1 MAQMFPRTS
10 LLLLLLASTL
20 VAQPPSGRGGA
31 QQGGGS
37 PATITERTASMK
49 KLSGYFPIYWEERA
63 GRMWLEIDKFDT
75 EFLYID
81 SMPAGMG
88 SNDLGLDRGQ
98 LGGSRIV
105 KFIRSGPKVL
115 MLEPNYRYRAD
126 NGNPDERRVVEESFA
141 QSVLWGFEVA
151 AEENGHVLVDATQF
165 YLRDAHNIPQAI
177 QRAQPI
183 GGTAGGGRGG
193 AGGGAAYRLDATRS
207 AFYLAN
213 TKNFPKN
220 TEVEAILTF
229 TGDSPNGFVR
239 EVTPS
244 PEAVTIREHHSFV
257 ELPGPGYK
265 TRAFDPRAGYFGSEH
280 VDDSALLSERIDKR
294 VINRHRLAKKDPNA
308 AMSDPV
314 EPIVY
319 YLDRGTPEPIR
330 SALLEGGR
338 WWNQAFEAAGYRNAF
353 RFELMPEGADLMDIR
368 YNVVQW
374 VHRATRGWSYGA
386 SITDPRTGE
395 IIKGQV
401 TLGSLRGR
409 QDYMIMEGLLSPY
422 VEGKPVSPE
431 MERVVLMR
439 LRQLAA
445 HEIGHTLGLAHNF
458 AASVHDR
465 ASVMDYPPPVIQL
478 ASGAIDLSKAYAVGI
493 GEWDKVAIDY
503 GYRDFP
509 AGVNEQQELDNI
521 LRRATGKGLL
531 FISDGDSRP
540 EGGAHPLSHLWDS
553 GSNAV
558 DELNRMM
565 AVRATAM
572 ENFSANA
579 IRMGEPMSTLEDVL
593 VPVYLLHRYQA
604 EAASKAIGGLYY
616 TYAVR
621 GDGQKIVERVS
632 GAEQRR
638 ALDALLATIKP
649 ATLTLSDRLLKLM
662 PPAAEGYGHTREDF
676 RSRTGLTFDP
686 LGAAESAADITINL
700 LLNPERAARLVQYHA
715 EDASEPSL
723 AEVIDKLIAATWRAP
738 DAPGLSGEVQRAID
752 MVALYRLMT
761 LAANESAPGEVRAI
775 ALSKLTALRDWTPAA
790 SANSEL
796 IALHR
801 FAVAEIKHF
810 ETNPRE
816 IGVPRPPLAPPGM
829 PIGDDERDFVVW

>member
-1 MAQMFPRTS
+1 MFPRIS
-10 LLLLLLASTL
+10 ILLFAFASIAA
-20 VAQPPSGRGGA
+20 AQGRGAPAAGGPPPSIA
-31 QQGGGS
+31 
-37 PATITERTASMK
+37 ERTASLK
-49 KLSGYFPIYWEERA
+49 KMPGYFPLYWDERG
-63 GRMWLEIDKFDT
+63 GRMFLEIDKFDT
-75 EFLYID
+75 EFLYVD

-126 NGNPDERRVVEESFA
+126 NGDPAERRVVEESFA
-141 QSVLWGFEVA
+141 QSVIWGFDVA
-151 AEENGHVLVDATQF
+151 AEENGRVLVDATQF

-177 QRAQPI
+177 ARAQPI
-183 GGTAGGGRGG
+183 GGAPAGGRGG
-193 AGGGAAYRLDATRS
+193 GGGGAPFRLDASRC

-220 TEVEAILTF
+220 TEVEATLTF
-229 TGDSPNGFVR
+229 AGDNPNAFVR

-244 PEAVTIREHHSFV
+244 PDSVTIREHHSFV

-265 TRAFDPRAGYFGSEH
+265 PREFDPRAGYFATEH
-280 VDDSALLSERIDKR
+280 VDDSAKLEERIDKR
-294 VINRHRLAKKDPNA
+294 FINRHRLAKKDPSA
-308 AMSDPV
+308 AVSDPV
-314 EPIVY
+314 QPIVY

-330 SALLEGGR
+330 SALLEGGN

-353 RFELMPEGADLMDIR
+353 RFEMMPEGADLMDVR

-374 VHRATRGWSYGA
+374 VHRAERGWSYGA

-409 QDYMIMEGLLSPY
+409 QDYMIFEGLLSPY
-422 VEGKPVSPE
+422 VEGKPISKE
-431 MERVVLMR
+431 MERVTLMR

-465 ASVMDYPPPVIQL
+465 ASVMDYPSPLIQL
-478 ASGAIDLSKAYAVGI
+478 AAGGIDLANAYATGI

-503 GYRDFP
+503 GYRDFTP
-509 AGVNEQQELDNI
+509 GANEPRELDAI
-521 LRRATGKGLL
+521 LRRATAKGLM

-540 EGGAHPLSHLWDS
+540 EGSAHPYSHLWDN
-553 GSNAV
+553 GSNPV

-565 AVRATAM
+565 EVRAKAL

-593 VPVYLLHRYQA
+593 VPIYLLHRYQA
-604 EAASKAIGGLYY
+604 EAASKVVGGLDYR
-616 TYAVR
+616 YAAR
-621 GDGQKIVERVS
+621 GDGQKIAERVS

-638 ALDALLATIKP
+638 ALDALLKTIKP
-649 ATLTLSDRLLKLM
+649 DTLTIPERLLKLM
-662 PPAAEGYGHTREDF
+662 PPPAEGYGRTREDF
-676 RSRTGLTFDP
+676 RTRTGLTFDP
-686 LGAAESAADITINL
+686 VGAAESASDLTLNL
-700 LLNPERAARLVQYHA
+700 LLNPERAARLAQYHA
-715 EDASEPSL
+715 EDATLPSL
-723 AEVIDKLIAATWRAP
+723 SEVIDKIVAATWKAP
-738 DAPGLSGEVQRAID
+738 EASGLTGEVQRAID
-752 MVALYRLMT
+752 MVALYRLMA
-761 LAANESAPGEVRAI
+761 LASNDAAPAQVRAV
-775 ALSKLTALRDWTPAA
+775 AWSKLAGLRDWTPPPAA
-790 SANSEL
+790 GADMA
-796 IALHR
+796 ALHK
-801 FAVAEIKHF
+801 FAAIEIRHF

-816 IGVPRPPLAPPGM
+816 IGVPRPPVAPPGM
-829 PIGDDERDFVVW
+829 PIGDDGPDYVVW

>member
-1 MAQMFPRTS
+1 MAKMFQRTS
-10 LLLLLLASTL
+10 FSLLLLASAL
-20 VAQPPSGRGGA
+20 VAQPPSGRGGG
-31 QQGGGS
+31 QQNGGAPPS
-37 PATITERTASMK
+37 IAERTASMK
-49 KLSGYFPIYWEERA
+49 ELPGYFPIYWEERA

-115 MLEPNYRYRAD
+115 MLEPNYRFRAD

-151 AEENGHVLVDATQF
+151 AEDNGRVLVDATQF
-165 YLRDAHNIPQAI
+165 YLRDAHEIPQAI
-177 QRAQPI
+177 QRAVPV
-183 GGTAGGGRGG
+183 GGGG
-193 AGGGAAYRLDATRS
+193 GGGALYRLDNTRS

-220 TEVEAILTF
+220 TEVETILTF
-229 TGDSPNGFVR
+229 TGDSPNAYVGD
-239 EVTPS
+239 VTPS
-244 PEAVTIREHHSFV
+244 PDAVTIREHHSFV

-265 TRAFDPRAGYFGSEH
+265 TREFDPRAGYFGSEH

-294 VINRHRLAKKDPNA
+294 VINRHRLAKRDPNA
-308 AMSDPV
+308 PISDPV
-314 EPIVY
+314 QPIVY

-353 RFELMPEGADLMDIR
+353 RLELMPEGADLMDVR

-409 QDYMIMEGLLSPY
+409 QDYMIMEGLVSPY
-422 VEGKPVSPE
+422 VEGKPISPE
-431 MERVVLMR
+431 MERVVLTR

-458 AASVHDR
+458 AASMHER
-465 ASVMDYPPPVIQL
+465 ASVMDNPPPLIQL
-478 ASGAIDLSKAYAVGI
+478 ASGAIDLSQACAAGI
-493 GEWDKVAIDY
+493 GEWDKIAIDY

-509 AGVNEQQELDNI
+509 AGVNEHQELDNI

-565 AVRATAM
+565 SVRATAM
-572 ENFSANA
+572 DNFSANA
-579 IRMGEPMSTLEDVL
+579 IRMGEPMSKLEDVL
-593 VPVYLLHRYQA
+593 VPIYLLHRYQA
-604 EAASKAIGGLYY
+604 EAASKVVGGLYY

-621 GDGQKIVERVS
+621 GDGQKITEHVP
-632 GAEQRR
+632 GAEQLR

-649 ATLTLSDRLLKLM
+649 TTLTLPERLLKLM
-662 PPAAEGYGHTREDF
+662 PPPAEGYGRTREDF
-676 RSRTGLTFDP
+676 RTRTGLTFDP
-686 LGAAESAADITINL
+686 VGAAESAADMTINL

-715 EDASEPSL
+715 EDPSEPSL
-723 AEVIDKLIAATWRAP
+723 AEVIDKLIGATWKAP

-752 MVALYRLMT
+752 MVALYRLMS
-761 LAANESAPGEVRAI
+761 LAGNESASGEARAI
-775 ALSKLTALRDWTPAA
+775 ALSKLAALHDWTPPAA
-790 SANSEL
+790 ANPEM

-829 PIGDDERDFVVW
+829 PIGEDDCDFVVW

>member
-1 MAQMFPRTS
+1 MLRRSCLP
-10 LLLLLLASTL
+10 LLAFASFASFASL
-20 VAQPPSGRGGA
+20 ALAQPPAAQNSG
-31 QQGGGS
+31 
-37 PATITERTASMK
+37 PLPTIASRTTSMK
-49 KLSGYFPIYWEERA
+49 KMGGYFSIYWDERA
-63 GRMWLEIDKFDT
+63 GRMWLEIDKFDS

-105 KFIRSGPKVL
+105 RFIRSGPKIL

-126 NGNPDERRVVEESFA
+126 NGNPEERRVVEESFA
-141 QSVLWGFEVA
+141 QSVIWGFDA
-151 AEENGHVLVDATQF
+151 QAEEGGHVLVDATQF
-165 YLRDAHNIPQAI
+165 FLRDAHNIPQAI

-183 GGTAGGGRGG
+183 GGGPSFGGGGG
-193 AGGGAAYRLDATRS
+193 SFRLDASRC

-220 TEVEAILTF
+220 TEVETILTF
-229 TGDSPNGFVR
+229 GGENPNAFVR
-239 EVTPS
+239 DVTPS
-244 PEAVTIREHHSFV
+244 PESVTIREHHSFV

-265 TRAFDPRAGYFGSEH
+265 PREFDPRGGYFDTAH
-280 VDDSALLSERIDKR
+280 VDDSAPLGERINKR
-294 VINRHRLAKKDPNA
+294 FVTRHRLAKKDPSA
-308 AMSDPV
+308 AIGDPV
-314 EPIVY
+314 QPIVY
-319 YLDRGTPEPIR
+319 YLDRGAPEPIR

-338 WWNQAFEAAGYRNAF
+338 WWGQAFEAAGYSNAF
-353 RFELMPEGADLMDIR
+353 RFELMPEGADPMDIR

-422 VEGKPVSPE
+422 VEGKPIPPD
-431 MERVVLMR
+431 MERVVLAR

-458 AASVHDR
+458 AASIKDR
-465 ASVMDYPPPVIQL
+465 SSVMDYPPPVIQL
-478 ASGAIDLSKAYAVGI
+478 AAGAIDLSNAYATGI
-493 GEWDKVAIDY
+493 GEWDKVAINF

-509 AGVNEQQELDNI
+509 AGTDEHNQLDGI
-521 LRRATGKGLL
+521 LHDATKRGLL

-540 EGGAHPLSHLWDS
+540 EGSAHPLSHLWDS

-558 DELNRMM
+558 DDLNRMM
-565 AVRATAM
+565 DVRATALDH
-572 ENFSANA
+572 FSANA

-593 VPVYLLHRYQA
+593 VPIYLLHRYQA
-604 EAASKAIGGLYY
+604 EAASKVIGGLNYS
-616 TYAVR
+616 YALR
-621 GDGQKIVERVS
+621 GDGQKITEHIP

-638 ALDALLATIKP
+638 ALDALLRTIKP
-649 ATLTLSDRLLKLM
+649 ETLTLPQRLLALM
-662 PPAAEGYGHTREDF
+662 PPPAEGYGRTREDF
-676 RSRTGLTFDP
+676 RTRTGLTFDP
-686 LGAAESAADITINL
+686 VGAAESAADMTIGL
-700 LLNPERAARLVQYHA
+700 ILNAERAARLVQYHA
-715 EDASEPSL
+715 EDASAPSL
-723 AEVIDKLIAATWRAP
+723 AEVIDKLVAATWKAP
-738 DAPGLSGEVQRAID
+738 DSTGLAGEVQRAID
-752 MVALYRLMT
+752 MVTLYRLMT
-761 LAANESAPGEVRAI
+761 LAANEGAPAQVRAI
-775 ALSKLTALRDWTPAA
+775 ALSKIVSLRDWTPPAN
-790 SANSEL
+790 ANSEL
-796 IALHR
+796 AALHR
-801 FAVAEIKHF
+801 FAVAQIKRF

-829 PIGDDERDFVVW
+829 PIGDDADCGFVVW

>member
-1 MAQMFPRTS
+1 MFPRAS
-10 LLLLLLASTL
+10 LSLLLLASTL
-20 VAQPPSGRGGA
+20 VAQPQSGRGGS
-31 QQGGGS
+31 QQGGG
-37 PATITERTASMK
+37 PPPTIAERTASMK
-49 KLSGYFPIYWEERA
+49 KMPGYFPIYWEERA
-63 GRMWLEIDKFDT
+63 GRMWLEIDKLDT

-126 NGNPDERRVVEESFA
+126 NGNVEERRVVEESFA

-183 GGTAGGGRGG
+183 GGGPAGGGRGG
-193 AGGGAAYRLDATRS
+193 AGGGAPYRLDSTRS
-207 AFYLAN
+207 AFYLPN

-244 PEAVTIREHHSFV
+244 PDAVTIREHHSFV

-353 RFELMPEGADLMDIR
+353 RFELMPEGADLMDVR

-458 AASVHDR
+458 AASMHDR
-465 ASVMDYPPPVIQL
+465 ASVMDYPPPLIQL

-509 AGVNEQQELDNI
+509 TGVNEQQELDNI

-565 AVRATAM
+565 GVRAAAM

-604 EAASKAIGGLYY
+604 EAASKVVGGLYY

-638 ALDALLATIKP
+638 AIDALLATIKP

-662 PPAAEGYGHTREDF
+662 PPPAEGYGRSREDF

-686 LGAAESAADITINL
+686 VGAAESAADMTINL

-715 EDASEPSL
+715 EDQSEPSL
-723 AEVIDKLIAATWRAP
+723 AEVIDKLIGATWKAP

-752 MVALYRLMT
+752 TVALYRLMT

-775 ALSKLTALRDWTPAA
+775 ALSKLAALRDWSPAA
-790 SANSEL
+790 SANPEL